1 MMRCDDVTTTTLAI
15 IRGDQGIM
23 EFVFGSKFEFEAA
36 RKWASEMEWT
46 VLNISLTYVI
56 TIFAIKYA
64 MRDRKPYDL
73 QQPLVIWNALLAVFS
88 ILGVAKITPVFL
100 KQMATKGY
108 ISTFTEI
115 GPCFTDDVAGYW
127 TFLWIISKVPE
138 LVDTIFIVLRKRPLM
153 LMHWYHHALTGYFAV
168 VTYANKNAYMIWVV
182 WLNFIVHSFMYSY
195 YMLRSLRIRVPP
207 QVAQFITFGQI
218 IQFVITH
225 VVMVHLAVLALTT
238 TNDYAVTLR
247 GFALGTLMEVT
258 YLMLWIRFYYVSY
271 YANGGKKYNDH
282 KKGVKAQ

>member
-1 MMRCDDVTTTTLAI
+1 MKEYDDPIKGT
-15 IRGDQGIM
+15 M
-23 EFVFGSKFEFEAA
+23 EFIFGSKFEFEPA

-46 VLNISLTYVI
+46 ILNISLTYVVS
-56 TIFAIKYA
+56 IFVIKYA

-73 QQPLVIWNALLAVFS
+73 QQPLVVWNALLAIFS
-88 ILGVAKITPVFL
+88 ILGVVKITPVFL

-138 LVDTIFIVLRKRPLM
+138 LLDTIFIVLRKRPLM
-153 LMHWYHHALTGYFAV
+153 LMHWYHHALTGYFAI

-207 QVAQFITFGQI
+207 QIAQFITFGQI
-218 IQFVITH
+218 IQFAITH
-225 VVMVHLAVLALTT
+225 VVMIHLAILALTT
-238 TNDYAVTLR
+238 TNNYAVTLR

-258 YLMLWIRFYYVSY
+258 YLVLWIRFYYISY
-271 YANGGKKYNDH
+271 YANGGKKYIEH
-282 KKGVKAQ
+282 KKNAKAQQ